1 MISVKHQILGQW
13 KILVCMA
20 TDTVT
25 VFSTDCSTEKCAA
38 CNMRESTANWHS
50 LLTPNFETDY
60 RKMVAQI

>member
-1 MISVKHQILGQW
+1 MISIKHQILGQW
-13 KILVCMA
+13 KILVWMA
-20 TDTVT
+20 TDEDA

-60 RKMVAQI
+60 WKTVAQI